1 MTGGGADKFSVNPKT
16 GVISVQ
22 PCPTPG
28 MATCLD
34 YEQTKAYFLSYSAT
48 DNNGSGKKSTV
59 NIRITLAD
67 DNDNPPEFESK
78 EYRANIDEGEANFQ
92 PSLIVRAND
101 LDETSRL
108 RYKIIDGNIKDL
120 FRIDKLTG
128 EIMVRSEDG
137 LRLDNIPTNRI
148 MLNVEVSDGITK
160 DYATVEIAV
169 RDVND
174 RVPTFEKTEYV
185 AMIPEDSEVG
195 VIVEQ
200 VKATDADYGI
210 NAQLT
215 YRIQQ
220 GAYDDFAI
228 DETTG
233 EVTLSGKLNFDTRP
247 EYQLEIVAVDGGE
260 PSLSGEP
267 SHLIEE
273 VFVGRAASK
282 MWPIPPQFLGSLRV
296 RVFNVPDIIC
306 ITAPHDGLW
315 SSHDEGKAFGLL
327 QLGSIKAMP
336 VWQRAQLECIRDP
349 I

>member
-1 MTGGGADKFSVNPKT
+1 M
-16 GVISVQ
+16 Q

-28 MATCLD
+28 MAACLD
-34 YEQTKAYFLSYSAT
+34 YEQTKAYFLSFSAT
-48 DNNGSGKKSTV
+48 DNNGAGKKSVV
-59 NIRITLAD
+59 NLRITLAD
-67 DNDNPPEFESK
+67 DNDNPPVFEAK

-92 PSLIVRAND
+92 PSLIVKAND

-108 RYKIIDGNIKDL
+108 RYKIVDGNIKNL

-128 EIMVRSEDG
+128 EIMVRSDDG

-148 MLNVEVSDGITK
+148 LLNVEVSDGITK

-210 NAQLT
+210 NAELT

-260 PSLSGEP
+260 PSLSGEI
-267 SHLIEE
+267 SME
-273 VFVGRAASK
+273 
-282 MWPIPPQFLGSLRV
+282 SLLV
-296 RVFNVPDIIC
+296 RV
-306 ITAPHDGLW
+306 
-315 SSHDEGKAFGLL
+315 
-327 QLGSIKAMP
+327 QQM
-336 VWQRAQLECIRDP
+336 
-349 I
+349 